1 MMLRGG
7 GRRKNRSRWS
17 LSKQA
22 EFTIKLL
29 FKALDSGQT
38 LLYCIQLF
46 GDSHAPP
53 IVPLFL

>member
-22 EFTIKLL
+22 EFKQAEFTIKLL
-29 FKALDSGQT
+29 FKALDGGQT
-38 LLYCIQLF
+38 LLYYI
-46 GDSHAPP
+46 
-53 IVPLFL
+53 